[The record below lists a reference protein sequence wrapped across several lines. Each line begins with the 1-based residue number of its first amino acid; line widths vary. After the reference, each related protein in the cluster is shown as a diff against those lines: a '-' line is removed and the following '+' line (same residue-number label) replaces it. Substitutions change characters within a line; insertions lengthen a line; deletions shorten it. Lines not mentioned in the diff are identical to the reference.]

1 MSRYSGVFLKLILV
15 YKFKRNFSLHLKVS
29 YVNYKYKYEYLEI
42 ANYIYRDKLYV
53 SQKNLG

>member
-15 YKFKRNFSLHLKVS
+15 YKFKRNFSLYLKVS
-29 YVNYKYKYEYLEI
+29 YVNYKYEYLEI